1 MSFCII
7 AYLHKLGQDMSV
19 KFHPGAGD
27 VFQLSVSKL
36 GAQEYLSH
44 AIRGH
49 RPISF
54 QILRKYLRSS
64 QKCTVAFRAL
74 FLLGRATERVN
85 PVHLWRA
92 MLSLILHPLSNW
104 G

>member
-7 AYLHKLGQDMSV
+7 AYLDELGQDMSV

-27 VFQLSVSKL
+27 VFQLSVSEL

-49 RPISF
+49 RPTWKDCYDTAF
-54 QILRKYLRSS
+54 Q
-64 QKCTVAFRAL
+64 
-74 FLLGRATERVN
+74 VN
-85 PVHLWRA
+85 GSKFPQ
-92 MLSLILHPLSNW
+92 N
-104 G
+104 